1 MSAVDEDVEAAVRY
15 YSFVPATITD
25 IHHVFPCF
33 SLACVLLFL
42 PDLLRPLND
51 SGSPDKRSTPPWGL
65 LFSNQTPNIESQN
78 KYCMEF
84 YRLDLL
90 IETYH
95 LCLFRRDTAR
105 TLALMTIVLEY
116 VTSI

>member
-25 IHHVFPCF
+25 INHVFPCF
-33 SLACVLLFL
+33 PLACVLLFL
-42 PDLLRPLND
+42 PDLLRPLNN
-51 SGSPDKRSTPPWGL
+51 SESPDKR
-65 LFSNQTPNIESQN
+65 TPNIGSRN
-78 KYCMEF
+78 KSHME
-84 YRLDLL
+84 LDGLNFL
-90 IETYH
+90 IETSH
-95 LCLFRRDTAR
+95 LCLFRRDTAL